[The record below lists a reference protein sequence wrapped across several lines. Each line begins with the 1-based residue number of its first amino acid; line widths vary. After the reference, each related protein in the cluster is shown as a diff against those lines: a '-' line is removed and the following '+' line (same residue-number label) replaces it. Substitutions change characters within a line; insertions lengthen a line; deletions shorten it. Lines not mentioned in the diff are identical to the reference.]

1 MILFL
6 GELVFA
12 DTAERTLEILRDIL
26 PCGSRSDSSVRV
38 AFFCIVNPA
47 TDITYVL
54 CHILFFRLVIDTA
67 GPGDSATTESSVR
80 FNAK

>member
-26 PCGSRSDSSVRV
+26 PCGSRSYSSVRV

-47 TDITYVL
+47 TDIT
-54 CHILFFRLVIDTA
+54 
-67 GPGDSATTESSVR
+67 
-80 FNAK
+80 